1 MILVD
6 LNQVVISNLMTQINS
21 YKETVDD
28 NLIRHMILN
37 SILSIKKKFST
48 EYGSIVLCCDNKN
61 FWRKDL
67 YPYYKALRKKTREES
82 GHDWNLI
89 FNTISDVKKDLRENF
104 PYKILEVEKAEA
116 DDIIG
121 VLVAEYSKYGK
132 TLIIS
137 SDKDF
142 KQLQRYDN
150 VSQYSPATKSFITTD
165 DPYKYIREHIIRGD
179 RGDGIPNMLSEDD
192 VFVSGN
198 RQKPISKKKLDL
210 WLDLSRPPEEF
221 CDDNMLKNYRRNEV
235 LVDLTFVP
243 TGIKEKILEEYQ
255 KHPQGD
261 MKKVFNYFIENKMIL
276 LMDELS
282 DFKEENYEVGI

>member
-6 LNQVVISNLMTQINS
+6 LNQVVISNLMTQINN

-37 SILSIKKKFST
+37 SILSIKKKFSS
-48 EYGSIVLCCDNKN
+48 EYGNIVLCCDNKN

-67 YPYYKALRKKTREES
+67 YPHYKASRKKTREES

-89 FNTISDVKKDLRENF
+89 FNTISDVKRDLRENF

-137 SDKDF
+137 SD
-142 KQLQRYDN
+142 
-150 VSQYSPATKSFITTD
+150 
-165 DPYKYIREHIIRGD
+165 
-179 RGDGIPNMLSEDD
+179 
-192 VFVSGN
+192 
-198 RQKPISKKKLDL
+198 
-210 WLDLSRPPEEF
+210 
-221 CDDNMLKNYRRNEV
+221 
-235 LVDLTFVP
+235 
-243 TGIKEKILEEYQ
+243 
-255 KHPQGD
+255 
-261 MKKVFNYFIENKMIL
+261 
-276 LMDELS
+276 
-282 DFKEENYEVGI
+282 